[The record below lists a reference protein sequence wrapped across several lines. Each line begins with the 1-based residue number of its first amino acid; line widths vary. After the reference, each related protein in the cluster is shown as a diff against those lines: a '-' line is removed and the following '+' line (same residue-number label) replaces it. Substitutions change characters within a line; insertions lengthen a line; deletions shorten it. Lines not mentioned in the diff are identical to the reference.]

1 MAILTAVLRRQT
13 RQGFPLP
20 LLVALA
26 HVSPAAASECIQVDY
41 STSLPSADL
50 AFAGTLVKN
59 EADVRLTFQVDRI
72 WKGSPPGRQIV
83 VYELGMPSV
92 DSIGLRQGERYVVL
106 ARVLS
111 PGERDKNGIS
121 PDETA
126 FGMGRPCGRAPIAT
140 PTVIVQLDKVAKPR
154 KPPDR

>member
-1 MAILTAVLRRQT
+1 VNARFGR
-13 RQGFPLP
+13 LP

-26 HVSPAAASECIQVDY
+26 QVSPAAASEMCIQVDY

-111 PGERDKNGIS
+111 PEERDKNDIS